1 MKIEELDRVRRAE
14 ELQTGHL
21 ETLRSLRES
30 MSLNQTP
37 EARWLVLRYTELIKE
52 LVRKRDITRGERD
65 RLELMMKGD
74 RHEKEKAAEKD
85 YETEAGS
92 RAAEHTENAAGRDE
106 AAEVCGVAQVQGPV
120 RSVTYRGTDYNGG
133 SV

>member
-65 RLELMMKGD
+65 RLVLMLKGA
-74 RHEKEKAAEKD
+74 RHEKEEAEEKD
-85 YETEAGS
+85 
-92 RAAEHTENAAGRDE
+92 
-106 AAEVCGVAQVQGPV
+106 
-120 RSVTYRGTDYNGG
+120 
-133 SV
+133 

>member
-1 MKIEELDRVRRAE
+1 MKIEELDRVKRAE

-37 EARWLVLRYTELIKE
+37 EARWLVLRYTELIKD

-65 RLELMMKGD
+65 RLELMLKGA
-74 RHEKEKAAEKD
+74 RHEEEKAEAKD
-85 YETEAGS
+85 
-92 RAAEHTENAAGRDE
+92 
-106 AAEVCGVAQVQGPV
+106 
-120 RSVTYRGTDYNGG
+120 
-133 SV
+133 